1 MDITVSMESQSVQ
14 FWRAK
19 AEQRAV
25 QTAVQRLKAHLEQQF
40 IRSKD
45 AEQEEDAVLSIQW
58 LIAAIG
64 EFYT

>member
-1 MDITVSMESQSVQ
+1 MESQSVQ

-19 AEQRAV
+19 AKQRAV
-25 QTAVQRLKAHLEQQF
+25 QAEVQRLEAHLEQQF
-40 IRSKD
+40 IRYKD
-45 AEQEEDAVLSIQW
+45 PEQEEDAALSIQW